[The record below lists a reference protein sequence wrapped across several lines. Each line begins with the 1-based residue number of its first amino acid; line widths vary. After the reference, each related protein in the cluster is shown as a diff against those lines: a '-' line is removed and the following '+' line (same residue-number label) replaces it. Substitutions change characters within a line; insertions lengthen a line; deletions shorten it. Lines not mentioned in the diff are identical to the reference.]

1 MLYKLGHST
10 PGIFD
15 SLKPLPFQ
23 NLGLEKHLED
33 LLANNLLEVL
43 FEDELMPIFQERSW
57 QAEADIYALNR
68 KGDLIIFELK
78 RGGAGGGAVH
88 QALRYCE
95 QASHWRY
102 DNLQDKLRIY
112 SNDTGLDLQQAH
124 QSTFNLEK
132 SIERGDFNIKQ
143 HLIVVG
149 SAGDDDLV
157 QNVDYWKS
165 KGIWIDFLPYR
176 VYEIA
181 GEHYFEFF
189 SIPYDRHL
197 NPAEAKGVLFD
208 TNRSYNEDDI
218 WYMCEN
224 DRVAAFGGIKGVV
237 YSVGKGDIVFL
248 YHKGEGIVAAGEVR
262 SEVKVAEDKDGL
274 YRDLK
279 WLTVKPTRGQP
290 YKTIPPWRIREI
302 VGHDFWWAITIK
314 RPHLDM
320 PEANK
325 LLAAV
330 KAELA

>member
-1 MLYKLGHST
+1 MLYRLGQST

-15 SLKPLPFQ
+15 SIKPLPFQ

-33 LLANNLLEVL
+33 LLAKNLLEVL

-78 RGGAGGGAVH
+78 RGDAGSGAVH

-95 QASHWRY
+95 QASHWRH
-102 DNLQDKLRIY
+102 DNLQHKLRSY
-112 SNDTGLDLQQAH
+112 LNEPESSLQQAH

-132 SIERGDFNIKQ
+132 PVERSDFNKRQ
-143 HLIVVG
+143 HLIIVG

-157 QNVDYWKS
+157 NNVDYWKS
-165 KGIWIDFLPYR
+165 KGILIDFLPYR

-181 GEHYFEFF
+181 GDHYFEFF
-189 SIPYDRHL
+189 SIPYDCHL

-224 DRVAAFGGIKGVV
+224 NRVAAFGGIKGVV
-237 YSVGKGDIVFL
+237 HSVGKGDIVFL

-262 SEVKVAEDKDGL
+262 GEVKIDTEKDGL
-274 YRDLK
+274 YRDLN
-279 WLTVKPTRGQP
+279 WLTAKPIRGQN
-290 YKTIPPWRIREI
+290 YRAIPPARIREI